1 VTVYRQT
8 WQPYRG
14 ELLGESSLFT
24 VISRYGLRRIFA
36 SRVVWVYFVLSLIPY
51 LLGGALIYVRSS
63 SEVLPAL
70 RVAIDGLITIDAQFF
85 SVLMGIGS
93 TLAFFMAALTGPG
106 LITPDLVNGALPL
119 YLSRSLSTPQYVLG
133 KLVALALVVST
144 LTWAPGL
151 ILFLE
156 QSVMGGWSWTRDHP
170 GIALALTVG
179 GLVWTLTLALMILA
193 ISAWVRWRPVAAA
206 VLFGIFFIGAGTGAI
221 LNELLDTGWGSV
233 LNLSGVMQAIWQSLL
248 LDTVFSIDY
257 PLPVWTAWMTLALV
271 WSASLAALFLR
282 LRAAEINR

>member
-1 VTVYRQT
+1 MTVYRQT

-14 ELLGESSLFT
+14 ELLGESSRFS
-24 VISRYGLRRIFA
+24 VISRFGLRRIFA
-36 SRVVWVYFVLSLIPY
+36 SRIVWIYFILSLMPY

-63 SEVLPAL
+63 TEVLPSL
-70 RVAIDGLITIDAQFF
+70 RVLIDSLITIDAQFF
-85 SVLMGIGS
+85 SVLMGLGS
-93 TLAFFMAALTGPG
+93 TFAFFMAALTGPG

-151 ILFLE
+151 VLFLE
-156 QSVMGGWSWTRDHP
+156 QSLMGGWSWMAGHP
-170 GIALALTVG
+170 GIALALTLG
-179 GLVWTLTLALMILA
+179 GVAWTLTLTLMILA

-206 VLFGIFFIGAGTGAI
+206 VLFGIFFIGGGAGTI

-248 LDTVFSIDY
+248 LDTAFTIDY
-257 PLPVWTAWMTLALV
+257 PLPVWTAWLTLALV
-271 WSASLAALFLR
+271 WTASLGALFLR

>member
-1 VTVYRQT
+1 MTVYRQT
-8 WQPYRG
+8 WQPYAG
-14 ELLGESSLFT
+14 ELLGEGSRFT

-36 SRVVWVYFVLSLIPY
+36 SRVVWVYFVLSLMPY
-51 LLGGALIYVRSS
+51 LAGGALIYVRSS

-70 RVAIDGLITIDAQFF
+70 RAPIESLITIDAQFF
-85 SVLMGIGS
+85 SALMGLGS

-119 YLSRSLSTPQYVLG
+119 YLSRSLSASQYVLG
-133 KLVALALVVST
+133 KLAALALVVSA

-151 ILFLE
+151 VLFLE
-156 QSVMGGWSWTRDHP
+156 QSVMAEGSWLTDNA

-179 GLVWTLTLALMILA
+179 GLVWTVTLTLMILA

-206 VLFGIFFIGAGTGAI
+206 VLFGIFFIGGGASTI
-221 LNELLDTGWGSV
+221 LNELLDTGWGAV
-233 LNLSGVMQAIWQSLL
+233 LSLSGVMRAIWQSLL
-248 LDTVFSIDY
+248 LNTVFSIDY
-257 PLPVWTAWMTLALV
+257 PLPVWTAWATLALV
-271 WSASLAALFLR
+271 WAASLGALSLR

>member
-1 VTVYRQT
+1 MTVYRQT
-8 WQPYRG
+8 WQRYQG
-14 ELLGESSLFT
+14 ELLGESTRFS
-24 VISRYGLRRIFA
+24 VISRYGMRRIFA
-36 SRVVWVYFVLSLIPY
+36 SRIVWIYFILSLMPY
-51 LLGGALIYVRSS
+51 LLGGALIYVRAST
-63 SEVLPAL
+63 EVLPSL
-70 RVAIDGLITIDAQFF
+70 RPAIDSLITIDAQFF

-151 ILFLE
+151 VLFLE
-156 QSVMGGWSWTRDHP
+156 QSLMGGWTWMADHP
-170 GIALALTVG
+170 GIALALTLG
-179 GLVWTLTLALMILA
+179 GMVWTLTLTLMILA
-193 ISAWVRWRPVAAA
+193 ISAWVRWRAVAAA
-206 VLFGIFFIGAGTGAI
+206 VLFGIFFIGAGAGTT
-221 LNELLDTGWGSV
+221 LNELADTAWGSV

-257 PLPVWTAWMTLALV
+257 PLPVWTAWVTLALV
-271 WSASLAALFLR
+271 WTASLGALFLR